1 MAKTQ
6 DETLQELADVNPEAA
21 DVAMDK
27 LGYTGSPNT
36 GIGSQTSLD
45 KVMEALQSRV
55 LGEGGITTSEDTGF
69 EKAIAGI
76 KEAGVATGQRLESQ
90 AEREI
95 DYATQQANAQRTT
108 ALEGRR
114 GFGQQKVALK
124 LLEESNIKYIG
135 DLQRQKDDAL
145 LANDAQTAIQ
155 VAGLQVEAMRYEQQE
170 KQNYFTNLMSVGQM
184 AMSHTQLQ
192 EQIKMNAQTMSQF
205 DWQKTMDQSM
215 MNFQQSKFDYDK
227 IHNKAL
233 LNLQVVSNKLREQ
246 EMMLKYGDDPDKIQP
261 DEGFAS
267 VDWMMQASQ
276 MITPL
281 QIKLAEEV
289 KSGAIKPEEIEEEMD
304 RIIRKLRNL
313 ALPED
318 AVSDD
323 AIRKMLSIEQ
333 EDMPEEPPTYVG
345 AEKVPAW
352 RFGKSVFGAVEKPG
366 EWIMEA
372 FTGYKPTGLVE

>member
-1 MAKTQ
+1 MAIEEPNTNTTQ
-6 DETLQELADVNPEAA
+6 AELAPTTE
-21 DVAMDK
+21 
-27 LGYTGSPNT
+27 
-36 GIGSQTSLD
+36 SQTSLD
-45 KVMEALQSRV
+45 KVMEALQSKV

-205 DWQKTMDQSM
+205 DWQKTMDQASM
-215 MNFQQSKFDYDK
+215 DFQQSKFDYEK
-227 IHNKAL
+227 IHNKSI
-233 LNLQVVSNKLREQ
+233 LNLQRAENKLREQ
-246 EMMLKYGDDPDKIQP
+246 ELMLRYDEDINKVQP
-261 DEGFAS
+261 DEGFFD
-267 VDWMMQASQ
+267 VEWQWRASQ
-276 MITPL
+276 IISPM
-281 QIKLAEEV
+281 QMELASDIE
-289 KSGAIKPEEIEEEMD
+289 KGLFTKDEIEGEMD
-304 RIIRKLRNL
+304 RIIRKVRNSGISIE
-313 ALPED
+313 A
-318 AVSDD
+318 ASDE
-323 AIRKMLSIEQ
+323 AIRKMLYY
-333 EDMPEEPPTYVG
+333 DLPEEREGWFSRTFGGEIPSYTTPSTVG
-345 AEKVPAW
+345 IGERPRGVTGFSTEDSKE
-352 RFGKSVFGAVEKPG
+352 FIPG
-366 EWIMEA
+366 DYSLPG
-372 FTGYKPTGLVE
+372 FTGGARIGI